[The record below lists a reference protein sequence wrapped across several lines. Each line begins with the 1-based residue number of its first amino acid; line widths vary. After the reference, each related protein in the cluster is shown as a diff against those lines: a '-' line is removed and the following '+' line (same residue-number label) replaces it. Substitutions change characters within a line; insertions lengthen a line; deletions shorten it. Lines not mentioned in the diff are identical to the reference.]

1 MNNQIIFNGKTYNS
15 VEEMPAQE
23 RQAYEAIMGA
33 FADKDRD
40 GMPDMLQ
47 GGGLTTGSVQ
57 VEGVPVFYQGKAYQN
72 LDELP
77 PEARARY
84 EEAMRQLDK
93 DGNGVPDI
101 LEKMFGMQAPAGG
114 GNLGS
119 PAAPVEPT
127 FTSRALP
134 GSEPVMEPVE
144 GASGKFI
151 LWVVLLVG
159 LLCVAGV
166 TLWVYLA
173 Q

>member
-40 GMPDMLQ
+40 RLPDILE
-47 GGGLTTGSVQ
+47 GGSVTTSIVQ
-57 VEGVPVFYQGKAYQN
+57 LGSVPVFYQGRQYQN

-93 DGNGVPDI
+93 DGNGVPDL
-101 LEKMFGMQAPAGG
+101 LEKIFGMQASAAGT
-114 GNLGS
+114 S
-119 PAAPVEPT
+119 MTTSAAPAEPS
-127 FTSRALP
+127 FSSGSLP
-134 GSEPVMEPVE
+134 PSSPVMEPVE

-151 LWVVLLVG
+151 LWVMLLVG